1 MQCGCDVVDCENR
14 VFVDGRSI
22 AIVSPQNPMWVTL
35 PSGDY
40 LPTRERR
47 VTLTPDQMREL
58 AADLL
63 RVAGKAD

>member
-1 MQCGCDVVDCENR
+1 MTCNCMATDCENR
-14 VFVDGRSI
+14 TFVDGRD
-22 AIVSPQNPMWVTL
+22 IVVISPQFPRYVTL
-35 PSGDY
+35 PNGDH
-40 LPTRERR
+40 LEPRERR

>member
-1 MQCGCDVVDCENR
+1 MQCACCGNR
-14 VFVDGRSI
+14 TFVDGRD
-22 AIVSPQNPMWVTL
+22 IVVISPQCPEWVTL
-35 PSGDY
+35 PNGDH

-63 RVAGKAD
+63 AVASGEGR